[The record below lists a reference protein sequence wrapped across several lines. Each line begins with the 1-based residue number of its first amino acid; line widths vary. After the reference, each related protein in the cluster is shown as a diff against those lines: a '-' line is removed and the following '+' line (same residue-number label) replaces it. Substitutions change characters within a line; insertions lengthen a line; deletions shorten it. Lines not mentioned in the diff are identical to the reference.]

1 VFQVVTTLALIRISY
16 DAHQEFFSLLM
27 RLSWP
32 QHLQTARMLERADDT
47 QRGMALAL
55 MGVSLLILVE
65 DLLESERPSS
75 GEKPIC

>member
-1 VFQVVTTLALIRISY
+1 MLIKN
-16 DAHQEFFSLLM
+16 SLSPPM

-55 MGVSLLILVE
+55 MGVSLLMLME
-65 DLLESERPSS
+65 DLLEVERASATQQR
-75 GEKPIC
+75 IR

>member
-1 VFQVVTTLALIRISY
+1 
-16 DAHQEFFSLLM
+16 M

-32 QHLQTARMLERADDT
+32 QHLQTARMLESADDT

-65 DLLESERPSS
+65 DLLEVERACATQQQ
-75 GEKPIC
+75 IR